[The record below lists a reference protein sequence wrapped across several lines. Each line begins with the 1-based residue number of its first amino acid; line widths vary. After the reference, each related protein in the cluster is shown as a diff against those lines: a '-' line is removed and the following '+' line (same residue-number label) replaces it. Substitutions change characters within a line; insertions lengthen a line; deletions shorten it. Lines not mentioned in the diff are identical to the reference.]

1 MPIAQQ
7 PQEPLSW
14 LAEDELNE
22 LNEEWIDNSSARSNS
37 VSGEGDTGPINMK
50 STYDSIIIHDN
61 DENATTK
68 LNHGVKKDATPKWK
82 KALQDQNSKKDY
94 STWNNFFQ
102 SPTSQPNSEIQ
113 ETGSGSGSVIE
124 KRGAVGTGSTTI
136 PSQMEDSGS
145 KSRLKVF
152 QKHDTY
158 THSRLENLLGVL
170 DIRSPHAS
178 IPVRPESAKLLN
190 ESVSNQSYHK
200 SVNSDSDLYSSRH
213 HDRTEWNSV
222 DRRDITTQDF
232 MDNANSLMKKL
243 MGGGPEL
250 LEASPTGDSNFQT
263 DSYESGGSNFMDNSY
278 QNSDQEL
285 GPPIYHDHGVGQRD
299 QGSERHASVIVHP
312 KEPLKPA
319 ENKRNIAVIKQEDVK
334 NIIPATIGSMNYDA
348 ENRIWRRNG
357 KKQSSVNAN
366 NESSVAHNSTQEEND
381 IFQGIDDLSDNI
393 HPPIASL
400 KSQQSRQPSS
410 RHDAPVQNQASK
422 QDQDDDLQQKLLSIK
437 SCLIDTPRAAMV
449 SGVSDKEVSFLLPG
463 RDARPILAAAG
474 ITKPFNGD
482 VTHISQI
489 DTSFSHSMT
498 HLVKALTDKY
508 PNQMLWDKLVYIDIS
523 NCRFESLAKLNLICP
538 SLKKLN
544 ASRNN
549 LSVVQGIPASVTD
562 LDLSN
567 NKLSN
572 LSNFGGL
579 QNIQYLNISSNNMAS
594 FTCMSNLIHLRNLT
608 ADDCCFTNLNGLNGI
623 DGLMQLSIQGSQLT
637 ELDGSQCPSNFL
649 QSINVSNNKIRHVK
663 NLDVLK
669 SLRSLN
675 LGKYYDKPNPTDE
688 SIANLI

>member
-1 MPIAQQ
+1 MPIADQV
-7 PQEPLSW
+7 QEPLSW

-37 VSGEGDTGPINMK
+37 VSGEGDTGTINMK
-50 STYDSIIIHDN
+50 STYDSIIIHEN

-68 LNHGVKKDATPKWK
+68 LNHGVKKDATAKWK
-82 KALQDQNSKKDY
+82 KALQDQNSMNNNKNY

-102 SPTSQPNSEIQ
+102 SPNSQQNSEIEQ
-113 ETGSGSGSVIE
+113 TGSRSGSVVE
-124 KRGAVGTGSTTI
+124 KRGTVGTGSTTI
-136 PSQMEDSGS
+136 PTQIEDTGS

-158 THSRLENLLGVL
+158 THSRLENLLGAL
-170 DIRSPHAS
+170 DLRSPHAS
-178 IPVRPESAKLLN
+178 LPVRPESAKLLN
-190 ESVSNQSYHK
+190 DSVSNQSQHK
-200 SVNSDSDLYSSRH
+200 SVNSDSDLHSSRYH
-213 HDRTEWNSV
+213 EHMEWNSV

-243 MGGGPEL
+243 MGGGL
-250 LEASPTGDSNFQT
+250 DQLEASPTGDSNFQT

-285 GPPIYHDHGVGQRD
+285 GPPIYNDHGVGQRD

-334 NIIPATIGSMNYDA
+334 NIIPETIGSMNYDA

-357 KKQSSVNAN
+357 KKQSSTNV

-381 IFQGIDDLSDNI
+381 VFQGIDDLSDNI
-393 HPPIASL
+393 GPPSPTNP
-400 KSQQSRQPSS
+400 QQSRQPS
-410 RHDAPVQNQASK
+410 RHNAPVQSQSSK
-422 QDQDDDLQQKLLSIK
+422 LEPDDSLQQKLLSIK

-463 RDARPILAAAG
+463 REARPILAAVGVA
-474 ITKPFNGD
+474 KPFNGD

-498 HLVKALTDKY
+498 HLVRALTDKY

-523 NCRFESLAKLNLICP
+523 NCRFESMAKLNLICP

-544 ASRNN
+544 ASRNS

-562 LDLSN
+562 LDVSN
-567 NKLSN
+567 NNLSN

-579 QNIQYLNISSNNMAS
+579 QNLQYLNISSNNMAS
-594 FTCMSNLIHLRNLT
+594 FTCMSSLLHLRNLT
-608 ADDCCFTNLNGLNGI
+608 ADDCRFTNLNGLNGI
-623 DGLMQLSIQGSQLT
+623 EGLMQLSLQGCQLT
-637 ELDGSQCPSNFL
+637 ELDGSQCPSSFL
-649 QSINVSNNKIRHVK
+649 QSINVSNNKIRRVK
-663 NLDVLK
+663 NLDLLK

-675 LGKYYDKPNPTDE
+675 LGRCNEYNWR
-688 SIANLI
+688 SFLLI